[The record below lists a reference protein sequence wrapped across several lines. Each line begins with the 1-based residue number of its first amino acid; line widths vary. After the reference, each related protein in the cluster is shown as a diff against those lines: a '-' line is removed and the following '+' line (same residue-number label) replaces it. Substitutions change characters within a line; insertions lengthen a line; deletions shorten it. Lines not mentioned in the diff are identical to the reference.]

1 MDAAPRVMKDPQDYD
16 ARANIMWAGTLAHN
30 GIAGLGL
37 GCAGGRDGDWSC
49 HGMEHELSAFDVK
62 ITHGAGL
69 AVLFPAWMRYV
80 WREHPERFLEFG
92 RQVFGIEP
100 VDPEADGVDITPEQ
114 AIEDAVMETIDE
126 LQEFFCSLGMPRTLA
141 EFGMEADDI
150 DTLMP
155 GLKITRGEVF
165 GNFKKLTLDDARAI
179 YESAL

>member
-1 MDAAPRVMKDPQDYD
+1 MKDPQDYD

-80 WREHPERFLEFG
+80 WRDHPERFLEFG

-141 EFGMEADDI
+141 EFDMKADDI
-150 DTLMP
+150 DSLMP